1 MMHSRADVQWQD
13 LRLIWK
19 KPMIAAADAMGSD
32 AERSTAARLVVA
44 HQGAVGDFL
53 LMAPVLEGLCRI
65 HSRIRIDLWSNPEHA
80 ALLSARPYAGSVH
93 PSGGVELAPFFHENL
108 WVDAPIPDFFQDA
121 SAILIFGQESG
132 RILGER
138 LGARLSSPVHWVR
151 SFPPPGCMR
160 HASLYVAGQLREMGW
175 PVEAEPLRLDPLPDA
190 AREVDAWL
198 AGRGLAGSAMRP
210 LLIHVG
216 SGGKRKIWPLS
227 KWWGF
232 LEQVRREFS
241 VPLVLTLGPADERL
255 VEFASEARARF
266 GAHVVSN
273 APLTWVAALAAAS
286 AAYVGSDSGISHLAA
301 SMGAR
306 SVVIFGP
313 TAPQVWAPRGRC
325 VHIVQSVWEEE
336 DVFAWSPDDTRS
348 PIDAPVYDTVAAL
361 LRT

>member
-1 MMHSRADVQWQD
+1 
-13 LRLIWK
+13 
-19 KPMIAAADAMGSD
+19 
-32 AERSTAARLVVA
+32 
-44 HQGAVGDFL
+44 
-53 LMAPVLEGLCRI
+53 
-65 HSRIRIDLWSNPEHA
+65 
-80 ALLSARPYAGSVH
+80 
-93 PSGGVELAPFFHENL
+93 
-108 WVDAPIPDFFQDA
+108 
-121 SAILIFGQESG
+121 
-132 RILGER
+132 
-138 LGARLSSPVHWVR
+138 LSSPVRWVR
-151 SFPPPGCMR
+151 SFPPPGCTR

-198 AGRGLAGSAMRP
+198 TGRGLAGSAMRP

-325 VHIVQSVWEEE
+325 VHIVQSAWEEE
-336 DVFAWSPDDTRS
+336 DVFAWSPDVARS
-348 PIDAPVYDTVAAL
+348 PIDAPVYEAVAAL
-361 LRT
+361 LRA